1 MAISR
6 RHQQASAPYG
16 DGLPHGP
23 AVSAP
28 PPPVFGSDG
37 GRTAAECGH
46 ERGHVLDSL
55 FHGQG
60 YATATSRRIF
70 CDRCRLQRWLR
81 VEAALAASQERLG
94 MLAPGTAA
102 QVARACEPGRI
113 DLASLAPEFR
123 RTGHSLV
130 PLLRGL
136 AAACE
141 ADSGE
146 TVHLGATT
154 QDIQDTAQSLEMRDV
169 LDEADRELAAM
180 TTRLIALAG
189 AHRDSLMVG
198 RTHAQPALPITFGL
212 KVASW
217 LDELGRHGER
227 LAQLRERALV
237 AQLHGGVGT
246 MAGFQGRGQ
255 ELLSDFAARLGLG
268 EPVVGWHVA
277 RDRVAEY
284 GTTLALL
291 TGTLARIAE
300 EIRVLSRAEVGEL
313 SEGWEYGRVGSST
326 MPHKR
331 NPERSEQVVLLARL
345 ARSAAA
351 LGVEGMVQEHERDA
365 RGLRMEWVTVA
376 DVSHYTLAA
385 LAILNEVLA
394 GLQVHRERMAANAA
408 SVAEFLCTEA
418 LMLAL
423 GERIGKQ
430 SAHTLVYAVSQQAQS
445 DGRPLRA
452 CVRECVDITSQ
463 IPATALDDLLDP
475 ARYVGE
481 AGALTDRAVARARL
495 RPSPPG
501 TPGAPRAARTEE
513 GVPS

>member
-1 MAISR
+1 MDTSR
-6 RHQQASAPYG
+6 RPQQTPAPYG
-16 DGLPHGP
+16 GSLPHGP
-23 AVSAP
+23 AGPAHP
-28 PPPVFGSDG
+28 PPALEDDG
-37 GRTAAECGH
+37 GRAAVECGH

-60 YATATSRRIF
+60 YATAASRRIF
-70 CDRCRLQRWLR
+70 CDRCRLRRWLE
-81 VEAALAASQERLG
+81 VEATLTASQEQLG
-94 MLAPGTAA
+94 MVPPGTAA
-102 QVARACEPGRI
+102 RVARACEPGRI
-113 DLASLAPEFR
+113 DVASLAPEFR

-136 AAACE
+136 EAVCE
-141 ADSGE
+141 AGSGE
-146 TVHLGATT
+146 VVHLGATT

-169 LDEADRELAAM
+169 LDEADRELATM
-180 TTRLIALAG
+180 TARLVALAG
-189 AHRDSLMVG
+189 MHRDTMMVG
-198 RTHAQPALPITFGL
+198 RTHGQPALPITFGL

-217 LDELGRHGER
+217 LDELMRHGER
-227 LAQLRERALV
+227 LGQLRERALV

-255 ELLSDFAARLGLG
+255 ELLADFAARLGLG
-268 EPVVGWHVA
+268 VPVVGWHVA
-277 RDRVAEY
+277 RDRVAEF
-284 GTTLALL
+284 GTTLALVAA
-291 TGTLARIAE
+291 TLGRIAE
-300 EIRVLSRAEVGEL
+300 EVRVLSRAEVGEL
-313 SEGWEYGRVGSST
+313 SEGWEHGRVGSST

-351 LGVEGMVQEHERDA
+351 LGVESMVQEHERDA
-365 RGLRMEWVTVA
+365 RGLRMEWVAVA

-394 GLQVHRERMAANAA
+394 GLRVHHERMAANAA

-423 GERIGKQ
+423 GETIGKQ
-430 SAHTLVYAVSQQAQS
+430 SAHTLVYEVSQRAQS

-452 CVRECVDITSQ
+452 CVRECQEITSRFS
-463 IPATALDDLLDP
+463 AAALDDLLDP
-475 ARYVGE
+475 SRYVGE
-481 AGALTDRAVARARL
+481 AGALTDRAVERARVRPARA
-495 RPSPPG
+495 
-501 TPGAPRAARTEE
+501 EE

>member
-1 MAISR
+1 MDISR
-6 RHQQASAPYG
+6 RRQQTQAPHG
-16 DGLPHGP
+16 DALPHGP
-23 AVSAP
+23 AHP
-28 PPPVFGSDG
+28 PRAVEGED

-46 ERGHVLDSL
+46 EHGHVVDSL
-55 FHGQG
+55 FHGEG
-60 YATATSRRIF
+60 YATAASRRIF
-70 CDRCRLQRWLR
+70 CDRCRLQRWLS
-81 VEAALAASQERLG
+81 VEAELTASQEQLG
-94 MLAPGTAA
+94 MVAPGTAER
-102 QVARACEPGRI
+102 VARACEPGRI

-136 AAACE
+136 AATCE
-141 ADSGE
+141 EEAGE
-146 TVHLGATT
+146 MVHLGATT

-169 LDEADRELAAM
+169 LGEVDRELTAM
-180 TTRLIALAG
+180 VTRLVALAEP
-189 AHRDSLMVG
+189 HRDTLMVG
-198 RTHAQPALPITFGL
+198 RTHGQPALPITFGL

-217 LDELGRHGER
+217 LDELVRHGER

-246 MAGFQGRGQ
+246 MAGFHGRGQ
-255 ELLSDFAARLGLG
+255 ELLAVFAARLGLG
-268 EPVVGWHVA
+268 VPAVGWHVA
-277 RDRVAEY
+277 RDRVAEF
-284 GTTLALL
+284 GTTLALV
-291 TGTLARIAE
+291 TGTLGRIAE

-351 LGVEGMVQEHERDA
+351 LGIEGMVQEHERDA

-385 LAILNEVLA
+385 LAILNDVLA
-394 GLQVHRERMAANAA
+394 GLRVHRERMAANAA
-408 SVAEFLCTEA
+408 TVAEFLCTEA

-423 GERIGKQ
+423 GDRIGKQ
-430 SAHTLVYAVSQQAQS
+430 SAHTLVYEVSQRAQS

-452 CVRECVDITSQ
+452 CVRECGEITSRFA
-463 IPATALDDLLDP
+463 PATLDDLLDP
-475 ARYVGE
+475 AHYVGE
-481 AGALTDRAVARARL
+481 AGPLTDRAVERARL
-495 RPSPPG
+495 WLGPSETPG
-501 TPGAPRAARTEE
+501 TPRPAPAE
-513 GVPS
+513 GVPT